1 MAVSAAL
8 EIELPDEQTVRQAE
22 DAVHRLNGLLSE
34 NSSGS
39 APVRLI
45 GGNGKQDLVAVDL
58 PEKADGIIVDVLAEL
73 AKGNAV
79 TVVPV
84 RAELTTQQAANI
96 LNVSCPYLIELLKEG
111 KIPYRMVGNL
121 HMIPLLD
128 LLDYKRRVYASRRKI
143 ALKLTEEAQR
153 IGLEY

>member
-22 DAVHRLNGLLSE
+22 DAVHRLSGLLSE

-45 GGNGKQDLVAVDL
+45 GSNGKQDLVAVDL
-58 PEKADGIIVDVLAEL
+58 PEKAVGIIVGVLAEL

-84 RAELTTQQAANI
+84 RAELTTQQAANV
-96 LNVSCPYLIELLKEG
+96 LNASLSYLIGLLEED
-111 KIPYRMVGNL
+111 KIPYRMVGNRRK
-121 HMIPLLD
+121 ISLLD
-128 LLDYKRRVYASRRKI
+128 LLDYKRREYANRREI

>member
-1 MAVSAAL
+1 M
-8 EIELPDEQTVRQAE
+8 
-22 DAVHRLNGLLSE
+22 
-34 NSSGS
+34 
-39 APVRLI
+39 
-45 GGNGKQDLVAVDL
+45 
-58 PEKADGIIVDVLAEL
+58 LAEL

-96 LNVSCPYLIELLKEG
+96 LNVSRSYLIGLLEKG
-111 KIPYRMVGNL
+111 KIPYRMVGNRRK
-121 HMIPLLD
+121 IPLLD
-128 LLDYKRRVYASRRKI
+128 LLDYKGRVYADRRKI

>member
-1 MAVSAAL
+1 MAVSAARG
-8 EIELPDEQTVRQAE
+8 IELPDEQTVRQAE
-22 DAVHRLNGLLSE
+22 YAVQRLSVLLNGDSE
-34 NSSGS
+34 S

-45 GGNGKQDLVAVDL
+45 GDNGKQDPIAVDL
-58 PEKADGIIVDVLAEL
+58 PEKAVGIIVDVLAEL

-96 LNVSCPYLIELLKEG
+96 LNVSRPYLIGLLEEG
-111 KIPYRMVGNL
+111 KIPYRMAGNRRKV
-121 HMIPLLD
+121 PLLE
-128 LLDYKRRVYASRRKI
+128 LLDYKRLDYANRREI